1 MKKEFTVNPVSG
13 YLALLLAVLFLGG
26 AIGGFVLELICAR
39 CNSDTAVY
47 FYNSRVHSG
56 VS

>member
-1 MKKEFTVNPVSG
+1 MKKEFTVKPVSG

-26 AIGGFVLELICAR
+26 AIGGFALDVNPAR
-39 CNSDTAVY
+39 CYSDTAVY
-47 FYNSRVHSG
+47 FYNSGIHSC